1 MICLGDDSDYD
12 FGRQL
17 SQDFVQRTGLKK
29 FPQALLNGIP
39 LPQNQ
44 INVNDFEEAVLQEI
58 MTQTPAYQKSVYR
71 GKLSD
76 TENVVDFIMNQ
87 PNVMPR

>member
-1 MICLGDDSDYD
+1 M
-12 FGRQL
+12 
-17 SQDFVQRTGLKK
+17 

-44 INVNDFEEAVLQEI
+44 VNSNDLEEAVLQEI
-58 MTQTPAYQKSVYR
+58 MAQTPMFQKSVYK

-76 TENVVDFIMNQ
+76 TDNVVDFIMNQ
-87 PNVMPR
+87 PKVMPR